1 MGERLVSRPDWF
13 PGCVPGPDGVL
24 VHRLPRGHRARPAPG
39 PPSGPAGARRR
50 PHAAR
55 HDDRR
60 RDLRRRRPHGRRPAG
75 DHGQPD
81 LAARHR
87 EGLPGR
93 QLQRH
98 RHRRGRRHRHRDGEA
113 LPGRARALREDRG
126 PDAQPRRQGQPA
138 GADDPRQ
145 PRRRPAG
152 PGRRPPV
159 RRVRPR
165 RRRGHR
171 PGPDL
176 QLRRH
181 RRELR
186 AARLRG
192 RRLPLAVRAEL
203 AEEDLAARSRR
214 RHRAALPG
222 GGAVRRRRRRLRH
235 RRPRSRPAA
244 LPDRLPG
251 RRRGRR
257 PAGRRRGGRRRRGDH
272 RRARRARRAGLTAM
286 TMPYYASPEQLMR
299 DRSEYARKGISRGRS
314 VAVLTYSDGVLFIA
328 ENPSSTLHKVGE
340 LYDRIGFAAVGR
352 YSEFESLRVAGVRLA
367 DVRGYSYNRRDVTGR
382 VIANAYAQTLGEIF
396 TQQTKPYEV
405 ELCVAEVGA
414 TPEADQLFRL
424 TFDGSIVDEPDFVV
438 MGGQADAVT
447 GHLREH
453 FLPGMGLADALKVGV
468 RALSAVSPVT
478 AGAGNGGPSQLTSE
492 QLEVAV
498 LDRRRPKRAFR
509 RVVGAALRGLLGE
522 EGGEPEAKEDEATTG
537 THVPSTPQPGTPAGL
552 GDPAAPDT
560 AGRTDVGPEDSGD

>member
-1 MGERLVSRPDWF
+1 
-13 PGCVPGPDGVL
+13 
-24 VHRLPRGHRARPAPG
+24 
-39 PPSGPAGARRR
+39 
-50 PHAAR
+50 
-55 HDDRR
+55 
-60 RDLRRRRPHGRRPAG
+60 
-75 DHGQPD
+75 
-81 LAARHR
+81 
-87 EGLPGR
+87 
-93 QLQRH
+93 
-98 RHRRGRRHRHRDGEA
+98 
-113 LPGRARALREDRG
+113 
-126 PDAQPRRQGQPA
+126 
-138 GADDPRQ
+138 
-145 PRRRPAG
+145 
-152 PGRRPPV
+152 
-159 RRVRPR
+159 
-165 RRRGHR
+165 
-171 PGPDL
+171 
-176 QLRRH
+176 
-181 RRELR
+181 
-186 AARLRG
+186 
-192 RRLPLAVRAEL
+192 
-203 AEEDLAARSRR
+203 
-214 RHRAALPG
+214 
-222 GGAVRRRRRRLRH
+222 
-235 RRPRSRPAA
+235 
-244 LPDRLPG
+244 
-251 RRRGRR
+251 
-257 PAGRRRGGRRRRGDH
+257 
-272 RRARRARRAGLTAM
+272 M

-314 VAVLTYSDGVLFIA
+314 VAVVTYSDGVLFIA

-405 ELCVAEVGA
+405 ELCVAEVGD

-453 FLPGMGLADALKVGV
+453 FLPGMGLADALMVGV

-509 RVVGAALRGLLGE
+509 RVVGAALRPLLGE
-522 EGGEPEAKEDEATTG
+522 EPGESEAEEGATAAHT
-537 THVPSTPQPGTPAGL
+537 PSVAQPGTPAGL

-560 AGRTDVGPEDSGD
+560 AGGTEGSGEGAGSERGPADGD